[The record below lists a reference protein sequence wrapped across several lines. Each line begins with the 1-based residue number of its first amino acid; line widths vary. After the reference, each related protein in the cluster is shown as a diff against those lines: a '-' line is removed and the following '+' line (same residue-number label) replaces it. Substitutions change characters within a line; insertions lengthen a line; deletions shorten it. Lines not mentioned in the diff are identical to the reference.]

1 MSETP
6 LDDDSEVAIG
16 TIVAGRYR
24 VEKELG
30 RGGMGAVYKASHIVT
45 ERVVALKTLLPKF
58 LEDPQVVG
66 RFVREAKAA
75 SAVQHPNAIEIIDV
89 FVDGT
94 VPYLVMEYLP
104 GKSLAARLS
113 EETKLSVEET
123 AKIMVPVL
131 GALGMAHSK
140 KIVHRDLKP
149 DNIFLCVDETTGL
162 TTPKVLDFG
171 IAKVIRDELAG
182 GESARL
188 TQTGALLGT
197 PLYMS
202 PEQISGRGKLD
213 HRSDIWSIGV
223 VLYELLTGELPFEGE
238 NFGHVFAGI
247 LQDDPIDPIAHN
259 PAIPSSL
266 NAMILR
272 CLAKRA
278 ADRPESCGE
287 IAAVLAS
294 LADVGSYT
302 IPPPSRDTFNGNVK
316 AIPIDVTGDT
326 IAGASM
332 AGTVAA
338 PNQLPPSRSAQT
350 SRARATW
357 VGLAALVLASVTGL
371 TYALR
376 SKPQV
381 STSTG
386 ETRPQLSASP
396 DPHDTTMAVVSD
408 ASALSSIAVGAT
420 DVILQENSQAIQ
432 VAISDASAT
441 ALLATGGTTVT
452 RNGVGPRRLPGAA
465 GHHTTPRA
473 GANSGSTST
482 TTSATPHSN
491 TVHGVIGEM

>member
-6 LDDDSEVAIG
+6 IDDDSVLAVG
-16 TIVAGRYR
+16 DIVAGRYR

-45 ERVVALKTLLPKF
+45 ARVVALKTLLSKF

-89 FVDGT
+89 FVDGS

-104 GKSLAARLS
+104 GKSLAARLG
-113 EETKLSVEET
+113 EEAKLSVEET

-149 DNIFLCVDETTGL
+149 DNIFLCVDASTGL

-171 IAKVIRDELAG
+171 IAKVLRDELTG

-247 LQDDPIDPIAHN
+247 LQDDPVDPIAHN

-266 NAMILR
+266 NAIILR
-272 CLAKRA
+272 CLQKRA
-278 ADRPESCGE
+278 SERPESCGE

-302 IPPPSRDTFNGNVK
+302 IPPPSR
-316 AIPIDVTGDT
+316 P
-326 IAGASM
+326 
-332 AGTVAA
+332 
-338 PNQLPPSRSAQT
+338 
-350 SRARATW
+350 RARR
-357 VGLAALVLASVTGL
+357 
-371 TYALR
+371 R
-376 SKPQV
+376 S
-381 STSTG
+381 
-386 ETRPQLSASP
+386 
-396 DPHDTTMAVVSD
+396 
-408 ASALSSIAVGAT
+408 
-420 DVILQENSQAIQ
+420 
-432 VAISDASAT
+432 
-441 ALLATGGTTVT
+441 
-452 RNGVGPRRLPGAA
+452 RRY
-465 GHHTTPRA
+465 
-473 GANSGSTST
+473 
-482 TTSATPHSN
+482 
-491 TVHGVIGEM
+491 